1 MTTEQKIQNIIKGT
15 EMLIA
20 DLKTAGKLTTEIH
33 QSIMEC
39 QNNAIAA
46 VVAER

>member
-1 MTTEQKIQNIIKGT
+1 MTTEQKIKNIIKGT

-20 DLKTAGKLTTEIH
+20 DLKIAGTLTNEIY

-46 VVAER
+46 LVK